1 MTALDL
7 ADTSVAGVVAYYSTI
22 HIPDGQLPGVFAEF
36 RRVLAPGGHLLLA
49 FQVGDEPMR
58 LTEAF
63 GQAISL
69 DFHRRRPERVAG
81 LLTAADLPVR
91 ARFLRE
97 PVDDGSERTPQA
109 FLIARRPAPGQ
120 PA

>member
-1 MTALDL
+1 M
-7 ADTSVAGVVAYYSTI
+7 
-22 HIPDGQLPGVFAEF
+22 PGVFAEF

-81 LLTAADLPVR
+81 LLAVADLPVR
-91 ARFLRE
+91 AV
-97 PVDDGSERTPQA
+97 P
-109 FLIARRPAPGQ
+109 ARAGG
-120 PA
+120 